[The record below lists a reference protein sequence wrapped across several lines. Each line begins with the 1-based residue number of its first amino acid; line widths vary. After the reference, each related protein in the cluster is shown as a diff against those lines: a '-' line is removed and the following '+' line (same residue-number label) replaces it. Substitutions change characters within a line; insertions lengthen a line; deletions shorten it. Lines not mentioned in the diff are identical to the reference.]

1 MVDVESTIKQFIVHE
16 ILLEEDESI
25 LQLTN
30 PLLETGIVDSLGI
43 TNLVMFIEEEFNV
56 SIPLE
61 HLVPENFET
70 IQAISKYLETRL
82 ASPTTD

>member
-1 MVDVESTIKQFIVHE
+1 MADVESTIKQFIVHE